1 MLLLLPSFAKAKAC
15 SSSAAGFLSSSR
27 NLDNN
32 DNADAE
38 DLVVVPS
45 SHPTRQCSPR
55 RHAFSPFSRHRGPL
69 SAAAA
74 LLLLLLAALPQL
86 SDAQTGAD
94 CGCQFNNACF
104 PDRDTLKTAV
114 DEFTADPPT
123 WDGTGTIDGK
133 NYGLNISEW
142 CTNLVPS
149 MSTLFFWKTNFD
161 EDISLWD
168 TSSVTSMYGM
178 FWEAFKFTGDGIGSW
193 NTSSVTSMYGM
204 FYGASSFTGDGIGS
218 WDTSSV
224 TNMFAMFYGASS
236 FTGDGIGSWDTSSV
250 TYMSYMFQY
259 ASSFNEN
266 LCSWRDDFPYNS
278 AVDIFSGSNCTFTA
292 TPVEADDGP
301 FCADD
306 CVASV
311 QPSMKPSSNPSVSM
325 KPTSSTKAS
334 KPPRASKALKRERE
348 KDGSWIE

>member
-104 PDRDTLKTAV
+104 PDRGTLKIAV
-114 DEFTADPPT
+114 DEFTAGS
-123 WDGTGTIDGK
+123 WDGTIDGK

-142 CTNLVPS
+142 CTNLVTS
-149 MSTLFFWKTNFD
+149 MNGLFMLKTNFD
-161 EDISLWD
+161 EDISLWN
-168 TSSVTSMYGM
+168 TASVTSMFAM
-178 FWEAFKFTGDGIGSW
+178 FQSAYSFTGDGIGSW
-193 NTSSVTSMYGM
+193 NTNSVTDMR
-204 FYGASSFTGDGIGS
+204 SSCKLIAFIMINKI
-218 WDTSSV
+218 V
-224 TNMFAMFYGASS
+224 NK
-236 FTGDGIGSWDTSSV
+236 
-250 TYMSYMFQY
+250 
-259 ASSFNEN
+259 N
-266 LCSWRDDFPYNS
+266 
-278 AVDIFSGSNCTFTA
+278 
-292 TPVEADDGP
+292 
-301 FCADD
+301 
-306 CVASV
+306 
-311 QPSMKPSSNPSVSM
+311 
-325 KPTSSTKAS
+325 
-334 KPPRASKALKRERE
+334 
-348 KDGSWIE
+348 